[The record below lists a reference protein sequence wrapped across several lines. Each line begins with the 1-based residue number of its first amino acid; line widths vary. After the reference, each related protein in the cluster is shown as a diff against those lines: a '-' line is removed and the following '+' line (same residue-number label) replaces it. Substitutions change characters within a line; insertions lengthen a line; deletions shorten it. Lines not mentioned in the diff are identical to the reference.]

1 MTCVLGEHAKVRYL
15 EVTPLTKEPFRKR
28 ILEDATYG
36 EPNRLMLNTLNGISE
51 LETLS
56 LKFLEQDCLGLHES
70 MIPLQSSHTQS
81 GTESGKTEKSP
92 DELSNEGEA
101 SRDKETN

>member
-1 MTCVLGEHAKVRYL
+1 MLGEHAKVRYL
-15 EVTPLTKEPFRKR
+15 EVSPLTKDAFRKR
-28 ILEDATYG
+28 LLEDATYG

-56 LKFLEQDCLGLHES
+56 LKFLEQDCLNLHEE

-81 GTESGKTEKSP
+81 GDGTKESGGQTKDDTDLTDEGDKSR
-92 DELSNEGEA
+92 LKS
-101 SRDKETN
+101 